1 MTAGWRCLWSATRS
15 VLFVGFDA
23 DEKAE
28 IENWKWRFCVLFT
41 GKTTRFDAMYN
52 KKIIRNSREKA
63 FPSHCVLSTKWSD
76 SELQRAVLV
85 CHWDA
90 LQACF
95 QVTNFVGFSRS
106 SIRFFCRG
114 NCSGTS
120 LASCLQFNIS
130 QSVLDCVWLW
140 SLNRFFPPV
149 IFQRVV
155 AVGARGAPWKGCSFC
170 FRKVT
175 TEVLS

>member
-1 MTAGWRCLWSATRS
+1 MSCLLAKPQGLMQCTIRKLSGT
-15 VLFVGFDA
+15 V
-23 DEKAE
+23 EK
-28 IENWKWRFCVLFT
+28 K
-41 GKTTRFDAMYN
+41 
-52 KKIIRNSREKA
+52 
-63 FPSHCVLSTKWSD
+63 PSLPTVYCLQSD
-76 SELQRAVLV
+76 LILICQRAVLV